1 MTRYETLYRLNLKLF
16 DGDGDGGTS
25 AAGAVTGAGMGEGG
39 STGDTG
45 KPSAA
50 GKAKARARNPLA
62 NVQYGKAAEQQA
74 VEEDGGRAAAGEEPP
89 AEQAQPVDRRAQF
102 ERLIQEEYK
111 DEFTQRVQGIIDKRF
126 KETKTLE
133 SKLEQLQPVV
143 EMLSAK
149 YGVQSEDV
157 GQLAKALEDD
167 DAYYEQEA
175 LEKGVSVET
184 LKAMKRMEREN
195 AELRKAV
202 EQKEREEGARETY
215 ANWMRQGT
223 ELKAVY
229 PSFDFATEVQNPQF
243 LSLLRSNV
251 PVKTAYEVIHKDDII
266 GGAMQYTAEQVRR
279 AAAAAVQTQGK
290 RPVENGSSAQGAIQ
304 RKEDVAALT
313 RADRREIERRALRG
327 ERIVF

>member
-1 MTRYETLYRLNLKLF
+1 MLQRIEEDLTVAFKQRIEQIK
-16 DGDGDGGTS
+16 
-25 AAGAVTGAGMGEGG
+25 AGNVRWWIQPVI
-39 STGDTG
+39 

-74 VEEDGGRAAAGEEPP
+74 VEEDGGRAASGEEPP

-111 DEFTQRVQGIIDKRF
+111 DEFTQRVHGIIDKRF

-149 YGVQSEDV
+149 YGVQSDDV

-175 LEKGVSVET
+175 MEKGVSVET

-195 AELRKAV
+195 AELRQAV

-215 ANWMRQGT
+215 ANWMRQGE

-229 PSFDFATEVQNPQF
+229 PSFDFAAEVQNPQF

-279 AAAAAVQTQGK
+279 AAAAAVQTQGR
-290 RPVENGSSAQGAIQ
+290 RPTENGGSAQGAIQ

>member
-1 MTRYETLYRLNLKLF
+1 MKRYETLYRLNLKLF

-25 AAGAVTGAGMGEGG
+25 DAGAVTGAGMGEAG

-50 GKAKARARNPLA
+50 GKARTRARNPLA
-62 NVQYGKAAEQQA
+62 TVQYGKPAEP
-74 VEEDGGRAAAGEEPP
+74 VKDDGGRDAAGEEPP

-102 ERLIQEEYK
+102 ERLIREEYK
-111 DEFTQRVQGIIDKRF
+111 DEFSQRVQGIIDKRF

-215 ANWMRQGT
+215 ANWMRQGE

-279 AAAAAVQTQGK
+279 AAAAAVQTQGR
-290 RPVENGSSAQGAIQ
+290 RPVENGGSAQGAIQ
-304 RKEDVAALT
+304 RKEDVTALT